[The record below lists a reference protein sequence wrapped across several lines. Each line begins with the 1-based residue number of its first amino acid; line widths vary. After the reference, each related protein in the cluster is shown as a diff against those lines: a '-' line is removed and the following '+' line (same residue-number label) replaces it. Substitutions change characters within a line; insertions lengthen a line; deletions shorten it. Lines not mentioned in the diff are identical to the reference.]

1 MRRAALATAIT
12 CAGAALALAPA
23 AGAHVTVSPSF
34 IAAYDTQRFV
44 FDSPNERQ
52 APMTGLSVTV
62 PNGFR
67 IVAAGHQATWHPL
80 VFGQKVTWSG
90 GALASAK
97 DATFELEL
105 KGPKTPGAVEL
116 QAEQLYASGAV
127 VRWPIAFTVI
137 PGTKPSQHLGWAA
150 VAAAGGL
157 VVTVL
162 VVLLAWRRQ
171 RARFAQLE

>member
-1 MRRAALATAIT
+1 MT
-12 CAGAALALAPA
+12 
-23 AGAHVTVSPSF
+23 PSF
-34 IAAYDTQRFV
+34 VAAHDTQRFV
-44 FDSPNERQ
+44 FDSPNERS

-62 PNGFR
+62 PKGFR
-67 IVAAGHQATWHPL
+67 IVAAGHQPSWHPA

-90 GALASAK
+90 GALAPAK

-105 KGPKTPGAVEL
+105 ESPTTPGAVEL
-116 QAEQLYASGAV
+116 QADQLYPSGAV

-162 VVLLAWRRQ
+162 VVLVAWRHQ
-171 RARFAQLE
+171 RSRLLQ